1 MKYLF
6 YDFVKITA
14 GLPGLLAFRPKLL
27 YYDPGKRE
35 RIRGGALLIA
45 NHFGFFDPIY
55 LQYAVWYRRMR
66 FVCLQSF
73 FDSRAGWL
81 FEAVHCIPINRDNIG
96 MDSIRTIID
105 SLKEEKLVAMFPEG
119 HVNENTGIDPFKSG
133 MVLMAMQSD
142 KPIIPV
148 YIRPRKHWYE
158 RLVLVIGEKVNVK
171 EACAGKTGMAAMEE
185 VAAILKEKEE
195 ELKILAEEWK
205 R

>member
-1 MKYLF
+1 MRYLF

-14 GLPGLLAFRPKLL
+14 GLPGLVAFRPKLL
-27 YYDPGKRE
+27 YRGKKE
-35 RIRGGALLIA
+35 RIRGGALIIA

-81 FEAVHCIPINRDNIG
+81 FGAVHCIPINRDNIG

-105 SLKEEKLVAMFPEG
+105 SLKEDKLVALFPEG
-119 HVNENTGIDPFKSG
+119 HVNEQEGIDPFKSG

-158 RLVLVIGEKVNVK
+158 RLVLAIGEGVNVK
-171 EACAGKTGMAAMEE
+171 EACDNKTGMAAMEE

-195 ELKILAEEWK
+195 ELKILAEGWK